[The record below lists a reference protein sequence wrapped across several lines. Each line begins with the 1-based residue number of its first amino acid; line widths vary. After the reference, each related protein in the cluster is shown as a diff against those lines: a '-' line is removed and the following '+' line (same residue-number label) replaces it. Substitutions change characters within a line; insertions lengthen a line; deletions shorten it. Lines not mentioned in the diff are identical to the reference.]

1 MHAALPPRTELL
13 MKSSHVF
20 PNLVTVTVAVSCLC
34 WTPPCAAAD
43 FTLPGAWEDT
53 KLYFT
58 APLRWDPEDWLI
70 FGGTVGAVAA
80 AHELDGSVRNH
91 FAGKTPVLDGKDAH
105 STRDALP
112 AAALVG
118 GTFAAAVLAGSP
130 DGRNEAYRMLEAAV
144 LSGVTAEALKYAAG
158 RARPDE
164 TLRVDDWRTGGS
176 SFPSLHS
183 TAAFAIGTVLA
194 ESGSDDY
201 RWTRRLLGY
210 GMASFTAYERLH
222 GNAHWLS
229 DVVAGSAI
237 GLWTGVFVTQ
247 RQLFLHSPVTFNVA
261 PTEAGGISLQL
272 TYTPRL

>member
-1 MHAALPPRTELL
+1 M
-13 MKSSHVF
+13 
-20 PNLVTVTVAVSCLC
+20 PNYNVLSRSYATVALICLC
-34 WTPPCAAAD
+34 WTAPCHAED
-43 FTLPGAWEDT
+43 FSLPGAWQDT

-58 APLRWDPEDWLI
+58 APIRWDGEDWLI
-70 FGGTVGAVAA
+70 FGGTVGAIAA
-80 AHELDGSVRNH
+80 AHQFDGSVRDH

-118 GTFAAAVLAGSP
+118 GTFAAALLVDSP
-130 DGRNEAYRMLEAAV
+130 DGRNEAYRMLEAAA
-144 LSGVTAEALKYAAG
+144 LSGVTAEALKFAAG
-158 RARPDE
+158 RARPNE

-183 TAAFAIGTVLA
+183 TAAFAIGTVFA

-201 RWTRRLLGY
+201 RWTRRILGY
-210 GMASFTAYERLH
+210 GVAAFTSYERLH

-237 GLWTGVFVTQ
+237 GLYTGVFVTK
-247 RQLFLHSPVTFNVA
+247 RQLFRDSPVAVNVA
-261 PTEAGGISLQL
+261 PTEVGGLSIQL
-272 TYTPRL
+272 TYTPRN